1 MENKVNTA
9 GYYITGSSVE
19 KEERVKSDKL
29 LLNTIE
35 SERIERMESHK
46 ETINELGELAMNDIV
61 IWKQLRKYEI
71 TLKVVIVA
79 ETIFIIAMMLLN
91 W

>member
-1 MENKVNTA
+1 MEMKKDVL
-9 GYYITGSSVE
+9 YSVSGTDIE
-19 KEERVKSDKL
+19 KMERIKSDRL

-35 SERIERMESHK
+35 SERVERMEATK
-46 ETINELGELAMNDIV
+46 ETFDELGELAMNDVV
-61 IWKQLRKYEI
+61 IWKQLRKYET
-71 TLKVVIVA
+71 TLKVVVVA